1 MTTTYG
7 YVVRPARRRTDTSL
21 SPRVQQPKSPLDDT
35 PVRRP
40 RLLGEL
46 AVVALLLWAY
56 DLVRGHTAVGQAAAV
71 RHGAKLLDIERWLH
85 INLELSVNGWLAPRP
100 LLSAMASYWYQ
111 FAHLSV
117 TLAVLVWCWH
127 RRVASYR
134 QVRNALVLINSTGLV
149 VFLLYPAA
157 PPRLLPGAGFVDVT
171 ARAGGSITPDQ
182 FGAFPSLHLGWAVW
196 TALVAHRLV
205 RCTTLRW
212 LWLGYPVVTAV
223 VVIATGNH
231 YLLDVLAGALAAL
244 LALRAT
250 QQSTGT
256 NIARQSSTAARATR
270 ANTASGPSARVSVE
284 DRLSQQPR
292 SARSPFVYG
301 RPTAPTIAAE
311 SAPLP
316 ATAQS

>member
-1 MTTTYG
+1 M
-7 YVVRPARRRTDTSL
+7 
-21 SPRVQQPKSPLDDT
+21 
-35 PVRRP
+35 RRP

-56 DLVRGHTAVGQAAAV
+56 DLVRRHTAVGPAAAV
-71 RHGAKLLDIERWLH
+71 RHGAKLLDMERWLH
-85 INLELSVNGWLAPRP
+85 INLELSVNRWLAPRP

-127 RRVASYR
+127 QRVASYR

-171 ARAGGSITPDQ
+171 VRAGGSITPDQ

-212 LWLGYPVVTAV
+212 LWLGYPMITAV

-256 NIARQSSTAARATR
+256 NIARQPATR
-270 ANTASGPSARVSVE
+270 PVLLENTGSLWAN
-284 DRLSQQPR
+284 RLRNLRTLSTK
-292 SARSPFVYG
+292 AW
-301 RPTAPTIAAE
+301 T
-311 SAPLP
+311 
-316 ATAQS
+316 

>member
-7 YVVRPARRRTDTSL
+7 YVVRPARRRTNTSL

-46 AVVALLLWAY
+46 AVAALLLWAY
-56 DLVRGHTAVGQAAAV
+56 DLVRRHTAVGPAAAV

-85 INLELSVNGWLAPRP
+85 IDLELSVNRWLAPRSMP
-100 LLSAMASYWYQ
+100 STMASYWYQ

-117 TLAVLVWCWH
+117 TVAVLVWCWR
-127 RRVASYR
+127 RRVDCYR

-182 FGAFPSLHLGWAVW
+182 YGAFPSLHLGWAVW

-212 LWLGYPVVTAV
+212 LWLGYPMITAV
-223 VVIATGNH
+223 VVITTGNH
-231 YLLDVLAGALAAL
+231 YLLDVLTGALIAL
-244 LALRAT
+244 LTLRAT
-250 QQSTGT
+250 QQRTGT
-256 NIARQSSTAARATR
+256 TSARQPTTAARTPR
-270 ANTASGPSARVSVE
+270 ANTAPRPSAPVSVE
-284 DRLSQQPR
+284 DRLSQQPKVPGHPWSIGQLFGPR
-292 SARSPFVYG
+292 G
-301 RPTAPTIAAE
+301 
-311 SAPLP
+311 
-316 ATAQS
+316 